1 MAPTIPLLETRH
13 LQVGIG
19 PRSFC
24 QDLALTLNAGEV
36 LAILGRNGVGK
47 STLLSVLAGL
57 RQPQQGAVC
66 LCGQRYDEIDGRQAA
81 RLRGWLTQRQHDAF
95 AASVLETVLVGRH
108 PHANRW
114 GWESAQ
120 DEAIALAALASV
132 DLADL
137 AMRDVQMLSGG
148 ERQRVAI
155 AALLAQQP
163 RVYLLDEP
171 IAHLD
176 LKHQVAMLDLFV
188 TRAQAKQAGVV
199 TILHDPS
206 LAWRYADQV
215 LLMFG
220 DGVTQYGASRD
231 ILTAER
237 LSELYQTP
245 LRQIDTEDSICFI
258 PR

>member
-1 MAPTIPLLETRH
+1 MAPTVPLLETCR

-19 PRSFC
+19 TRSFC
-24 QDLALTLNAGEV
+24 RELDLTLNAGEV

-57 RQPQQGAVC
+57 RQPQQGAVR
-66 LCGQRYDEIDGRQAA
+66 LCGHGYDEIAGRQAA
-81 RLRGWLTQRQHDAF
+81 RLRGWLAQRQHDAF

-108 PHANRW
+108 PHAERW
-114 GWESAQ
+114 SWESAD
-120 DEAIALAALASV
+120 DEAIALAALMSV

-137 AMRDVQMLSGG
+137 AGRDVLTLSGG

-188 TRAQAKQAGVV
+188 ARAQAEQAGVV

-220 DGVTQYGASRD
+220 DGVTQYGTSRD

-245 LRQIDTEDSICFI
+245 LRQIDAEGSMCFI
-258 PR
+258 PQ